1 LEIRPRAA
9 SLRWLLPLLLLPLLL
24 QPAVAQRV
32 AFINPGHADEAFWVS
47 AGQAMQAAARAL
59 QLPLEQHFAGRDP
72 QRALALAREL
82 AQRQPGQR
90 PDYVILVNEK
100 GVLVPA
106 AKLLGEAGIPSL
118 AAFSGLL
125 PQEREAWA
133 PRRGLPLL
141 LGTLEPRAEDAGYQT
156 ARSLIVEGLR
166 RRLQGPDGRLH
177 LLAIAGDRST
187 PVSIQRN
194 LGMRRALAEFP
205 QVQLD
210 QVVFADWKRDEAGE
224 LMARQLARGATPQL
238 VWAGSDQMALGA
250 MTEARRAGHH
260 PGQDLLFSAINT
272 SDEALQARHS
282 GALTALSGGHFL
294 LGALAV
300 VMLYDHHHGRD
311 FSDLGLVLELPM
323 FTPLDRAQA
332 RTLQRHGARRVEQ
345 VDYRS
350 LSRYLKPG
358 LKDYRLD
365 IQALLRP

>member
-1 LEIRPRAA
+1 MEVITRRPWHF
-9 SLRWLLPLLLLPLLL
+9 WLVLALLLPQGAL
-24 QPAVAQRV
+24 AQRL
-32 AFINPGHADEAFWVS
+32 AFINPGHPHEDFWVT
-47 AGQAMQAAARAL
+47 AGQVMQAAARAL
-59 QLPLEQHFAGRDP
+59 ELPLEQHFAGRDP
-72 QRALALAREL
+72 ERALALARAL
-82 AQRQPGQR
+82 AQRPASQR

-100 GVLVPA
+100 GLLVPA
-106 AKLLGEAGIPSL
+106 AKLLGEAGIASL

-125 PQEREAWA
+125 PQERETWA

-156 ARSLIVEGLR
+156 ARALISEGLR
-166 RRLQGPDGRLH
+166 RRMQGPDGRLH

-187 PVSIQRN
+187 PVSIQRT

-250 MTEARRAGHH
+250 MAVARRSGHH

-272 SDEALQARHS
+272 SDEALRARQN
-282 GALTALSGGHFL
+282 GDLTALSGGHFL

-300 VMLYDHHHGRD
+300 VMLYDHHRGRD
-311 FSDLGLVLELPM
+311 FNDLGLELELPM
-323 FTPLDRAQA
+323 FTALDVAQA
-332 RTLQRHGARRVEQ
+332 RALLRHGRRRLEQ
-345 VDYRS
+345 MDYRS
-350 LSRYLKPG
+350 LSRHLRPG

-365 IQALLRP
+365 LQTLLRP